1 MNDEMDMD
9 ILDCLDFMLEHSG
22 TPQMFDFD
30 PNGSG
35 RYRQGSGDNP
45 YQRAC
50 SIQALDARLRREG
63 FSEKER
69 ATAHGC
75 DSVTKYRALMS
86 STSTAIKAE
95 TARQCF
101 KLKNEGY
108 SNREISIRVFG
119 TPTKD
124 TTVGNMLK
132 PYYLDKAN
140 TNERVKDVLRDAV
153 AKNKYVDVG
162 SGTEHYIDVSTEN
175 QPVHGITNDKL
186 KKCVNQLVQEEGY
199 VVQNIDIQQVMTD
212 HKTTVKVLCPP
223 GTTKQEVVDNRA
235 DIATVTDYF
244 IDNGM
249 TRCAIYS
256 PSSLDPSR
264 VGINYAEDGGKAA
277 DGTMYIRK
285 GVEDLS
291 LGAANYAQVRIEV
304 GGTHYLKGMAMYAD
318 DDMFPSKDID
328 ILFNTNK
335 SKDVPMMGEGDESVL
350 KELKSDPDNP
360 FGATIKRQIYY
371 DDPNGEFVK
380 VPDRNG
386 WKYIKDDGTH
396 ADEPHLSLGKANIV
410 NEEGDWG
417 EWSKTIASQMLSK
430 QPKSIIKPQLDLTYK
445 EKEDEFNEIMSIAQP
460 EVRKKLLMDFAD
472 SCDSDAVDLKAVGF
486 PGQKTH
492 VILPIPNMPENE
504 IHAPGYENGT
514 HVILIRYPHA
524 GTFEIPELI
533 VNNNRTEAIDILGKT
548 PLDAVGISSKVAEKL
563 SGADFDGDTVQVIPS
578 DKIHFDVKP
587 QLDGLKDFDPNTKY
601 KKYEGMPVMTDEQ
614 KAFQMGSV
622 SNLITDM
629 TLQGAPK
636 EHVERA
642 VRHSMVVIDAK
653 KHKLD
658 WQASEREENIKELKT
673 IYQGG
678 PNNGAATLISKAGGM
693 AMVYP
698 REDYKDIPVF
708 DSKGNPVMTID
719 KRGNTI
725 QKTKR
730 YYIDP
735 ETGKKLHTEKRST
748 YTEYKA
754 YEYDENGNQVRIDIG
769 NGKTKPHLITL
780 YARMRDPET
789 RERFE
794 EPVFYDSKGKKYTG
808 PIDKIKSK
816 EVERKVEISKMQDEL
831 ERTGDA
837 HNLSSGNPK
846 EELYADYANKVFN
859 LGNRA
864 RLETLTIE
872 SSKTNPQAKKI
883 YKEVLE
889 NLEQKLRKAQMN
901 APRER
906 QAQIYA
912 NETIRQMKIKYPD
925 LYADKD
931 ALKKK
936 KGQALAGAR
945 EKFGAKKDQI
955 TLTDKEWE
963 AIMAGAV
970 PKTTLNSILDNCD
983 LDALKKMALPRDTSI
998 SDSKKAR
1005 IQSLENTGWT
1015 IKQIA
1020 ERTGLSESTVTKVL
1034 KEQRGGTD

>member
-1 MNDEMDMD
+1 MDDEMNTD
-9 ILDCLDFMLEHSG
+9 ILDCLDFLIEHSG
-22 TPQMFDFD
+22 TPQMYDFD

-35 RYRQGSGDNP
+35 RYRQGTGDNP

-50 SIQALDARLRREG
+50 SIQALDARLRQQK

-75 DSVTKYRALMS
+75 DSITQYRALMS
-86 STSTAIKAE
+86 STSAAIKAE
-95 TARQCF
+95 TARECM
-101 KLKNEGY
+101 KLKQHGL

-132 PYYLDKAN
+132 PYYLDRAN
-140 TNERVKDVLRDAV
+140 TNERVKDVLREAV
-153 AKNKYVDVG
+153 AKDKYIDVG

-186 KKCVNQLVQEEGY
+186 KKCVNQLIQEEGY

-223 GTTKQEVVDNRA
+223 GTTKAEVVEHRA
-235 DIATVTDYF
+235 EISTVKDYF

-249 TRCAIYS
+249 TRCAIYDPKS
-256 PSSLDPSR
+256 IDPSR
-264 VGINYAEDGGKAA
+264 VAINYAENGGKLA

-291 LGAANYAQVRIEV
+291 LGSANYAQVRIEV
-304 GGTHYLKGMAMYAD
+304 GGTHYLKGMAMYGED
-318 DDMFPSKDID
+318 SMFPSKDID

-335 SKDVPMMGEGDESVL
+335 PEGTPMLGEGDKSVL
-350 KELKSDPDNP
+350 KKLKKDPDNP
-360 FGATIKRQIYY
+360 FGATIKRQLYY
-371 DDPNGEFVK
+371 EDPNGEFVK
-380 VPDRNG
+380 VPDKNG

-396 ADEPHLSLGKANIV
+396 KDDKHWSLGAANVV

-430 QPKSIIKPQLDLTYK
+430 QPKNIIKPQLDLTYN
-445 EKEDEFNEIMSIAQP
+445 EKLDEFNEIMSITQP
-460 EVRKKLLMDFAD
+460 EVRKKLLIDFAD
-472 SCDSDAVDLKAVGF
+472 SCDSDAVDLKAAGF
-486 PGQKTH
+486 PGQASH
-492 VILPIPNMPENE
+492 VILPVPGMPDNE
-504 IHAPGYENGT
+504 IYAPRYKDGT

-524 GTFEIPELI
+524 GTFEIPELV
-533 VNNNRTEAIDILGKT
+533 VNNNRQEAIDILGKT
-548 PLDAVGISSKVAEKL
+548 PLDAVGINAKVAEKL

-578 DKIHFDVKP
+578 DKINFEVKK

-601 KKYEGMPVMTDEQ
+601 KKYDGMPIMTDEQ
-614 KAFQMGSV
+614 KAFEMGSV

-629 TLQGAPK
+629 TLIGAPP
-636 EHVERA
+636 EHIERA

-653 KHKLD
+653 KHELD
-658 WQASEREENIKELKT
+658 WKASEKEENIKELKT

-678 PNNGAATLISKAGGM
+678 PNAGAATLISKAGGM

-698 REDYKDIPVF
+698 REDYKDVPIL
-708 DSKGNPVMTID
+708 DSKGNPVMKID
-719 KRGNTI
+719 KQGNLKP
-725 QKTKR
+725 KTKR

-735 ETGKKLHTEKRST
+735 ETGKKLHTDKRST

-754 YEYDENGNQVRIDIG
+754 YEYDEDGNMVRIDIG
-769 NGKTKPHLITL
+769 NGKTKPHFITL
-780 YARMRDPET
+780 YKKDRDPQT
-789 RERFE
+789 KERFE
-794 EPVFYDSKGKKYTG
+794 EPVFFDSKGRRYTG
-808 PIDKIKSK
+808 PIDKIKSH
-816 EVERKVEISKMQDEL
+816 EVERKIEISKMQAEL
-831 ERTGDA
+831 ERSGDA
-837 HNLSSGNPK
+837 RNLSSGNLK

-864 RLETLTIE
+864 RLETLSIE

-883 YKEVLE
+883 YKETIDILE
-889 NLEQKLRKAQMN
+889 EKLRKAQMN

-912 NETIRQMKIKYPD
+912 NETIRQMKIKYPE
-925 LYADKD
+925 LNSDKD

-955 TLTDKEWE
+955 TLSDKEWE
-963 AIMAGAV
+963 AIMAGAI
-970 PKTTLNSILDNCD
+970 PKTTLNAIIENCD
-983 LDALKKMALPRDTSI
+983 LDALKKRALPRDTSI

-1005 IQSLENTGWT
+1005 IASLSTTGWT

-1020 ERTGLSESTVTKVL
+1020 ERTGLSESSVSKVL
-1034 KEQRGGTD
+1034 KEQRGGNE